1 MSMKNNKEIL
11 QKIVEHATTYLET
24 LIQGYGIENVNFLIM
39 PYPEETFPQEI
50 IELISTCKDLYF
62 EKKPFCICS
71 AKDDALEEFIQTM
84 REFMV
89 NDENYEQIKAF
100 EKFADYMRKGEAH
113 FLGDIDLNKIK
124 DINKGEIEG
133 YQ

>member
-1 MSMKNNKEIL
+1 MKDNKEIL
-11 QKIVEHATTYLET
+11 QKIVENATTYLET
-24 LIQGYGIENVNFLIM
+24 LIQGYGIENVNFLVM
-39 PYPEETFPQEI
+39 PYPEETFPQEV
-50 IELISTCKDLYF
+50 IELILACKDLYF

-89 NDENYEQIKAF
+89 KDENYEQIKAF
-100 EKFADYMRKGEAH
+100 ERFADYMRKGEAH

>member
-1 MSMKNNKEIL
+1 MSMKDKEIL
-11 QKIVEHATTYLET
+11 QKIVENATTYLET
-24 LIQGYGIENVNFLIM
+24 LLKGYGVENVNFLIM
-39 PYPEETFPQEI
+39 PYPEEIFPQEI
-50 IELISTCKDLYF
+50 IELMSTCKDLYF

-89 NDENYEQIKAF
+89 KDENYEQIKAF
-100 EKFADYMRKGEAH
+100 EKFAEYMRKGEAH

>member
-11 QKIVEHATTYLET
+11 QKIVENATTYLET
-24 LIQGYGIENVNFLIM
+24 LIQGYGIENVNFLVM

-50 IELISTCKDLYF
+50 IELILTCKDLYF

-89 NDENYEQIKAF
+89 KDENYEQIKAF
-100 EKFADYMRKGEAH
+100 ERFADYMRKGEAH

-124 DINKGEIEG
+124 DINKGEIDG

>member
-1 MSMKNNKEIL
+1 MKNKEIL
-11 QKIVEHATTYLET
+11 QEIIGNVTTYLET
-24 LIQGYGIENVNFLIM
+24 LIQGYGIENVNFFIM
-39 PYPEETFPQEI
+39 PYPEGIFSQEV

-89 NDENYEQIKAF
+89 KDENYEQIKAF
-100 EKFADYMRKGEAH
+100 EKFAEYMRKGEAH